1 MSMLMRLPLQCEAY
15 YFRDFIELELAQSIT
30 EYLCQ
35 SFNFEDFEIIE
46 IPERGAI
53 PIIPWK
59 MNFLSPRLAK
69 LNMFS
74 SHHGRSCEAFP
85 DMLTLMEKVNAKLNT
100 QFDVCVCLY
109 YPDGHEYLDFHTDY
123 SAFGPVNKIASLSI
137 GAERQFMI
145 RERGNRERIS
155 LELQLEDRSLLVM
168 GDNFQ
173 NLYEHALVKQ
183 PHIKLPRFNFTFRQ
197 FDKLD

>member
-1 MSMLMRLPLQCEAY
+1 MQQPLECEAY
-15 YFRDFIELELAQSIT
+15 YFTDFIEPSFARSIT
-30 EYLCQ
+30 RFLRDNYD
-35 SFNFEDFEIIE
+35 FEDFEMIE
-46 IPERGAI
+46 IPERGAV

-59 MNFLSPRLAK
+59 MNFLSRRLAK

-74 SHHGRSCEAFP
+74 SHHGRNCEAFT
-85 DMLTLMEKVNAKLNT
+85 DMLTLMDKVSATLYT

-109 YPDGHEYLDFHTDY
+109 YPDGNEYLDFHTDY
-123 SAFGPVNKIASLSI
+123 PAFGSVDKIASLSI
-137 GAERQFMI
+137 GAERLFMI
-145 RERGNRERIS
+145 RERDNSARIN
-155 LELQLEDRSLLVM
+155 LELKLEDRSLLVM

-197 FDKLD
+197 FDNLD